1 MGEIL
6 LKDGTIV
13 IPGEVLAKGMDYLPS
28 KGTFREG
35 EDIVSSVIGTF
46 RLEGRLTKVT
56 ALKGK
61 YIPKRNDMVIG
72 KVVDVGTG
80 GWRIDIDLAF
90 NAGIPLKEGSRDFI
104 PNGANLSDYYEVGDL
119 IVGKIVEIKSPKII
133 DVSMNSPGCRKLI
146 GGRIIHVETTRV
158 PRIIGRE
165 GSMIKLIKEGTGSNI
180 MVGQN
185 GLVWISNQD
194 TDKEYKATMAV
205 KKVNDEAFKSGLT
218 DKIKKF
224 LEGK

>member
-1 MGEIL
+1 
-6 LKDGTIV
+6 
-13 IPGEVLAKGMDYLPS
+13 
-28 KGTFREG
+28 
-35 EDIVSSVIGTF
+35 
-46 RLEGRLTKVT
+46 
-56 ALKGK
+56 
-61 YIPKRNDMVIG
+61 
-72 KVVDVGTG
+72 
-80 GWRIDIDLAF
+80 
-90 NAGIPLKEGSRDFI
+90 
-104 PNGANLSDYYEVGDL
+104 
-119 IVGKIVEIKSPKII
+119 
-133 DVSMNSPGCRKLI
+133 MNSPGCRKLI